1 MEQNL
6 LRIIEPFSRVE
17 VSQEM
22 GVFKKREGGRKG
34 GREGGREREREGE
47 EGKTERECGGE
58 QLYHRGER

>member
-22 GVFKKREGGRKG
+22 GVFKKEGGRKRG
-34 GREGGREREREGE
+34 RERGREGGRGRRGEDRERVW
-47 EGKTERECGGE
+47 RRAA
-58 QLYHRGER
+58 LS

>member
-22 GVFKKREGGRKG
+22 GVFKKEGGRKRE
-34 GREGGREREREGE
+34 REGGRERGREKRGRQRERVQ
-47 EGKTERECGGE
+47 RRAA
-58 QLYHRGER
+58 LS